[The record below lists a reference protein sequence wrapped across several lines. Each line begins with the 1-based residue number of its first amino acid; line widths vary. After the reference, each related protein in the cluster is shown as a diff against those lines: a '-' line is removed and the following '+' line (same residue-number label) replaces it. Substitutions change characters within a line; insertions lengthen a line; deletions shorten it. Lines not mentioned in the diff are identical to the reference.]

1 MQAYSFLVMSI
12 TINDIQ
18 EYAGS
23 NFYPPLPGDLVVSL
37 NHNLKR
43 AGPNDVVFL
52 PFNKSEN
59 RKIYDFLQG
68 KHRLN
73 VKALISDREHP
84 GVNALTTPK
93 LHVDDAYDL
102 YRRLAKLAR
111 SRFEGEMVMI
121 IGSAGKTALKVYLS
135 QLMSDA
141 KPCYAAVDSKNRT
154 RSICRTLTSIP
165 KDTDVC
171 LVEAATADPSSV
183 IKRSEIIQPTII
195 LASEFLE
202 EHMKYHSNMN
212 SLVTTKL
219 KSLNALQGD
228 KILIHQFQEQLD
240 SCIQK
245 AVQAACI
252 DRVFTYGWSDRCD
265 ARVNAISL
273 SPEGQTVS
281 ANVLGIDLQ
290 FQIPFMEKHA
300 ALQVTAALLLC
311 KLCGLDLDQLKQKTG
326 KLINYKSSGNMHL
339 LQNKSGIK
347 QIHLYSCC
355 DRGSLPSFSAL
366 IETLKATKGLH
377 EGRRVAIFSQMRDS
391 RYNRSYQFNDHDLL
405 DSLDQSGVDLLI
417 TLWDFSLVHDVAKL
431 SVPMIHYDTLLD
443 LKSDLL
449 GIIKNNDMVYLKGT
463 WTANESLKT
472 IRDFLFSEFEFKRK
486 LY

>member
-1 MQAYSFLVMSI
+1 MSI

-18 EYAGS
+18 QFAGK
-23 NFYPPLPGDLVVSL
+23 NFYPPLPGDLVVNL

-43 AGPNDVVFL
+43 AGFDDVVFL
-52 PFNKSEN
+52 PFNKPEN
-59 RKIYDFLQG
+59 HKIYDFLKG

-73 VKALISDREHP
+73 VKALIADREHP
-84 GVNALTTPK
+84 VVDALTTPK
-93 LHVDDAYDL
+93 LCVDDAYDL

-121 IGSAGKTALKVYLS
+121 IGSAGKTALKIYLS

-141 KPCYAAVDSKNRT
+141 KPCHAAVDSKNRT

-165 KDTDVC
+165 KGTDVC

-202 EHMKYHSNMN
+202 EHMKYHPNMN
-212 SLVTTKL
+212 TLVATKL
-219 KSLNALQGD
+219 KSLNSLQGD
-228 KILIHQFQEQLD
+228 KILIHQYQEHLD

-265 ARVNAISL
+265 ACINAISL

-281 ANVLGIDLQ
+281 ANVLGVDLQ

-300 ALQVTAALLLC
+300 ALQVTAAMLLC
-311 KLCGLDLDQLKQKTG
+311 KLFGLDLNQLKNKTSR
-326 KLINYKSSGNMHL
+326 LTNYESSGNMHL

-355 DRGSLPSFSAL
+355 DRGSFPSFSAL
-366 IETLKATKGLH
+366 IETLKSTKDLH
-377 EGRRVAIFSQMRDS
+377 DGRRVAIFSKMRDFH
-391 RYNRSYQFNDHDLL
+391 YNKSYQFNDQNLI
-405 DSLDQSGVDLLI
+405 DSLNQSGIDLLI
-417 TLWDFSLVHDVAKL
+417 TLWDFSLVHDVSRL
-431 SVPMIHYDTLLD
+431 SIPVIHYDTLLD

-449 GIIKNNDMVYLKGT
+449 GIIQNNDMVYLKGT
-463 WTANESLKT
+463 WTVNESLKT
-472 IRDFLFSEFEFKRK
+472 IRDLLFSEFEFKRK